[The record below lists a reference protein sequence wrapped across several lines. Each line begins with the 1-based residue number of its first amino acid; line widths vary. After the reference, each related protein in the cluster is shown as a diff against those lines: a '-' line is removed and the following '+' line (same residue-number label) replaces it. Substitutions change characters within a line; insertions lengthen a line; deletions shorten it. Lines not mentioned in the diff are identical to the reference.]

1 MAHFALLDSNNV
13 VTNVVVVDNVRL
25 GDDPTLEEARG
36 VAYLQAIFGEETR
49 WVQTSYNARIRD
61 IFASIGDRYDEVVDK
76 FITDR
81 PRPED
86 VLPDA

>member
-61 IFASIGDRYDEVVDK
+61 IFASIGDRYDEVADK